1 MLVRCGG
8 GSKWPY
14 IEENDHSILIT
25 DMSTW
30 RIFILAALFVP
41 VLQIRP
47 QQATKAVDFRTD
59 IQPILAKNCQSCHQ
73 GGAAPADLR
82 LDTPQGLL
90 QGSISGKIVVPGK
103 SSESLL
109 VQRIIDPSGV
119 RMPLNGQPLSAD
131 EIGLIRAWIDQGAKI
146 PETLVSESRPVVK
159 HWAYVKPVRP
169 ALPSVKDAAWGRN
182 AIDRFVLARLEK
194 EGLKPSPEA
203 SKETLIRRV
212 SLDLIGLPPTPAE
225 VDEFVND
232 KRADA
237 YDRLVDRL
245 LTSPR
250 YGERWATPWL
260 DLARYGDS
268 EGWTNDRQRMAWPYR
283 DWVIRAFNKNMPFDQ
298 FTIEQLAGDML
309 PNATVDQKIAT
320 GFIRSS
326 MLQSEGGTDAE
337 ENNWNAQ
344 IDRTSTVGTVW
355 LGSSIGCAQCH
366 NHKYDPFTQKQFY
379 QMVAFFNNSAF
390 TNEPGDP
397 RLVAAGV
404 HFGFTEPRLDL
415 ATPEQARKRDEIDA
429 ELQRFEKQLNDPT
442 PEFRKRQADWE
453 KEILAFEKQWQPLLP
468 TRVAS
473 ANGTTLQASADGRVL
488 ASGKNPNAETYTI
501 EAKAPFQQITGIR
514 LEALPD
520 PSLPGG
526 GPGRDYYGNFR
537 LQDVRV
543 EVGPSLSK
551 VVFKEVLTDDSSP
564 TLDVPRTELKQI
576 WTVDATRQT
585 STAVYQNDTRV
596 DGRTRVQLLLIPEKP
611 LLAGGDGLLRIT
623 IVQASETSSVS
634 LGHFRVSV
642 TGSDNP
648 KLALGVPAGLRP
660 MLSIAE
666 DKRTPQQAERLA
678 AYYRSVDA
686 ELAPVRKTIA
696 ELRERIEALNI
707 PKALIMAENT
717 KVPHPSAYIRMRGAF
732 VSKGELVEADV
743 PSFLGALPAGA
754 PPNRL
759 GLAKWLVSGE
769 NPLTARVAVNH
780 FWETI
785 FGRGIV
791 ETTEEFGTQSFPPT
805 HPELLDWLATEFT
818 ESGWN
823 MKAIQRLMVTSS
835 TYRQTSKVTP
845 ELLERDPANTLLA
858 RGPRF
863 RVEAEMVRDVAL
875 AASGQLSSK
884 MFGAPVMPYQ
894 PPGLWDGFP
903 GLRLGPDEWV
913 QSPGED
919 RYRRGLY
926 TFIRR
931 SVRYPSLTVFDAPSR
946 EFCTARRTHSD
957 TPLQALT
964 TLNDPAFFEAAQG
977 MARRLMKEGGAS
989 ESSRATYAFRLVTAR
1004 RPVPQELDALL
1015 SAFDRSRR
1023 RFEKDPKEAQA
1034 VAGSPDAE
1042 LAAWTMFSNA
1052 LLNLDEALT
1061 KE

>member
-82 LDTPQGLL
+82 LDTPQGLS

-119 RMPLNGQPLSAD
+119 RMPLNGQPLSMD